1 MKRKSWSDEV
11 SQSHLSLSKR
21 GQLGTG
27 VNCSYYS
34 LCCLKTFGTQSTFI
48 NQNPKLNET
57 KQRCSVKPER
67 ATKRHLP
74 TEKWTICIYAVASLL
89 LWREVWLACLQ
100 EQALHTML
108 NYNFL
113 FWKMYLIST
122 QLFHL
127 LIEEVWQKQ
136 MNRPRPEMHCTQ
148 KRNDK

>member
-57 KQRCSVKPER
+57 KQRCSVKPENQR
-67 ATKRHLP
+67 RQQSATCQQRS
-74 TEKWTICIYAVASLL
+74 E
-89 LWREVWLACLQ
+89 
-100 EQALHTML
+100 
-108 NYNFL
+108 L
-113 FWKMYLIST
+113 FAST
-122 QLFHL
+122 QSRHSFCEERYGL
-127 LIEEVWQKQ
+127 LAGASITYNAKL
-136 MNRPRPEMHCTQ
+136 
-148 KRNDK
+148 